1 MTSDQQNIL
10 KQLAQMGEVVYVK
23 KDGSRVLLNEEGKVP
38 LQTNADAVFYFLE
51 RLDSNMLNLILDKN
65 LPYQDYEK
73 KVFVKKLS
81 YAFDELLSRGNTYLN
96 RFEGN
101 CTSNVCTNVNCQGFS
116 FVGNSSQDY
125 MDLILEIKNNKV
137 TDIYECSKFV
147 NSETDLIKNE
157 KICIDTLEE
166 PF

>member
-1 MTSDQQNIL
+1 MTPEQKDIMQ
-10 KQLAQMGEVVYVK
+10 QLAQMGDVVYVQQ
-23 KDGSRVLLNEEGKVP
+23 DGSRIVLNEKGSIP
-38 LQTNADAVFYFLE
+38 LESQADAVLYFFQRMDISMLMLV
-51 RLDSNMLNLILDKN
+51 LDDAHT
-65 LPYQDYEK
+65 YQDYEK
-73 KVFVKKLS
+73 KVFLKKLD

-137 TDIYECSKFV
+137 TDIYECSKFI
-147 NSETDLIKNE
+147 NSDTDILKKEN
-157 KICIDTLEE
+157 ICIDTLEE

>member
-1 MTSDQQNIL
+1 MTPDQQNIL
-10 KQLAQMGEVVYVK
+10 KLLAQMGEVVYVK

-96 RFEGN
+96 RFEGK
-101 CTSNVCTNVNCQGFS
+101 CTSNICTNVNCQGFS

-137 TDIYECSKFV
+137 TDIFECSTFI
-147 NSETDLIKNE
+147 NSNTDILKKE
-157 KICIDTLEE
+157 KIYIDSLEA

>member
-1 MTSDQQNIL
+1 MTPDQQNIM
-10 KQLAQMGEVVYVK
+10 KQLNQMGDVVYVK
-23 KDGSRVLLNEEGKVP
+23 EDGSRIILNEEGKIP
-38 LQTNADAVFYFLE
+38 LKTNADAVFYFLE
-51 RLDSNMLNLILDKN
+51 RMDSNMLNLILDKN
-65 LPYQDYEK
+65 LPYQDYDK
-73 KVFVKKLS
+73 KLFVKKLS
-81 YAFDELLSRGNTYLN
+81 YAFDEFLSRGNTHLN
-96 RFEGN
+96 RFEGS
-101 CTSNVCTNVNCQGFS
+101 CSSNVCTNVNCQGFS

-147 NSETDLIKNE
+147 NNETDLIKNE

>member
-1 MTSDQQNIL
+1 MTPEQQDML

-51 RLDSNMLNLILDKN
+51 RLDSNILNLILDKN

-81 YAFDELLSRGNTYLN
+81 YAFDEFLSRGNTYLN
-96 RFEGN
+96 RFEGK
-101 CTSNVCTNVNCQGFS
+101 CTSNICTNVNCQGFS

-137 TDIYECSKFV
+137 TDIFECSTFI
-147 NSETDLIKNE
+147 NSNTAILKKE
-157 KICIDTLEE
+157 KIYIDSLEA

>member
-1 MTSDQQNIL
+1 MNLDQKKIL
-10 KQLAQMGEVVYVK
+10 NKLSQMGDVVYVK
-23 KDGSRVLLNEEGKVP
+23 EDGSRIILNEEGKVP

-51 RLDSNMLNLILDKN
+51 RLDSAMLKLVLDDAHT
-65 LPYQDYEK
+65 YQDYEK

-101 CTSNVCTNVNCQGFS
+101 CTSNVCTNVHCQGFS

>member
-1 MTSDQQNIL
+1 MKHKQQNLINKL
-10 KQLAQMGEVVYVK
+10 SKMGDVVYIK
-23 KDGSRVLLNEEGKVP
+23 EDGSRIILNEEGKVP

-101 CTSNVCTNVNCQGFS
+101 CTSNVCTNVHCQGFS

>member
-1 MTSDQQNIL
+1 MKLKKQNLI
-10 KQLAQMGEVVYVK
+10 KKLAQTGEVVYVK
-23 KDGSRVLLNEEGKVP
+23 DDGSRVLLNEEGKVP
-38 LQTNADAVFYFLE
+38 LQTNADAVMYFLQ
-51 RLDSNMLNLILDKN
+51 RLDVDMLKLVLEEAT
-65 LPYQDYEK
+65 YQDYDK

-101 CTSNVCTNVNCQGFS
+101 CTSNVCTNVHCQGFS

-137 TDIYECSKFV
+137 TDIFECSNFI
-147 NSETDLIKNE
+147 NSDTAILKKE
-157 KICIDTLEE
+157 KIYIDSFEA

>member
-1 MTSDQQNIL
+1 MKLKKQNLINKL
-10 KQLAQMGEVVYVK
+10 SQLGDVVYIK
-23 KDGSRVLLNEEGKVP
+23 EDGSRIILNEEGKVP
-38 LQTNADAVFYFLE
+38 LKTNADAVFYFLE

-101 CTSNVCTNVNCQGFS
+101 CTSNVCTNVHCQGFS

-137 TDIYECSKFV
+137 TDIFECSKFI
-147 NSETDLIKNE
+147 NSDTAILKKE
-157 KICIDTLEE
+157 KIYIDSLEA

>member
-1 MTSDQQNIL
+1 MTPEQQDIMQ
-10 KQLAQMGEVVYVK
+10 QLAQMGDVVYVK
-23 KDGSRVLLNEEGKVP
+23 EDGSRIILNEEGKIP
-38 LQTNADAVFYFLE
+38 LKTNADAVFYFLE
-51 RLDSNMLNLILDKN
+51 RMDSNMLNLILDKN

-73 KVFVKKLS
+73 KMFVKKLS
-81 YAFDELLSRGNTYLN
+81 YAFDEFFTRGNTHLN
-96 RFEGN
+96 RFEGK
-101 CTSNVCTNVNCQGFS
+101 CTSNICTNVNCQGFS
-116 FVGNSSQDY
+116 FVGNSSKDY